1 METYTLEKTG
11 LELSGGRLLKRD
23 KTGAVQATFEVRK
36 IDRAFVV
43 TKWDGAG
50 VTITV
55 GFLCLAW
62 VFFRFVPDGLWRWVA
77 VVVSGAAFLLCTLGA
92 KSRNIVIEIGE
103 DTIEYPGLEIP
114 DQIASFVAMI
124 NQARDAGEEIPE
136 EKQAA

>member
-124 NQARDAGEEIPE
+124 NQARDEDAQPAEH
-136 EKQAA
+136 KRAA

>member
-36 IDRAFVV
+36 IDRAFVM

-124 NQARDAGEEIPE
+124 NQARDEDAQPAEH
-136 EKQAA
+136 KRAA

>member
-11 LELSGGRLLKRD
+11 LELSGGRLVKRD
-23 KTGAVQATFEVRK
+23 KSGAVQATFEVRK
-36 IDRAFVV
+36 IDRASIV

-50 VTITV
+50 VTITA

-62 VFFRFVPDGLWRWVA
+62 VFFRFVPDGLWRWVS

-92 KSRNIVIEIGE
+92 KSRTIVIEIGE

-124 NQARDAGEEIPE
+124 NQARDEGEEQAE